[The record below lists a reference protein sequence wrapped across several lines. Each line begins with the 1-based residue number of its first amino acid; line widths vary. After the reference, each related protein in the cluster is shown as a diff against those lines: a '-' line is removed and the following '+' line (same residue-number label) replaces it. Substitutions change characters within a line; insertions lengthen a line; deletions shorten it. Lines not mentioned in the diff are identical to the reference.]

1 MHGSVYKC
9 HYALFL
15 FAALLASFELMYR
28 PVECIMH
35 ASIATSGSGSWVY
48 GCFLWGFVWHSL
60 WRFASHDRG
69 ADISSVYMAKT
80 YLTQF

>member
-28 PVECIMH
+28 SVECIMH
-35 ASIATSGSGSWVY
+35 ASIATSGMVQVVAH
-48 GCFLWGFVWHSL
+48 GFTVVFFMGL
-60 WRFASHDRG
+60 C
-69 ADISSVYMAKT
+69 
-80 YLTQF
+80 

>member
-28 PVECIMH
+28 PVECIMN
-35 ASIATSGSGSWVY
+35 ASIATSGRVQVVAHGFTVVFY
-48 GCFLWGFVWHSL
+48 GALFGTRCGVLPHTIE
-60 WRFASHDRG
+60 A
-69 ADISSVYMAKT
+69 
-80 YLTQF
+80 LTSALFIWLKLI